1 MDIGAA
7 QEFLQDNHRGVLA
20 TRRRDGSPQMTL
32 VSPAIDGQGR
42 VIITT
47 RETAYKTKNIR
58 RDPRVSLLVFGEQ
71 FHGSKFIQIHGAAEV
86 IPLPGA
92 MDLLIDWH
100 RQLKGEHPDWEEYR
114 RTMGQQRR
122 VIVRLTIASVG
133 PNRRG

>member
-1 MDIGAA
+1 MDIGSA
-7 QEFLQDNHRGVLA
+7 QEFLQTNHRGVLA

-32 VSPAIDGQGR
+32 VSPAVDDQCR

-71 FHGSKFIQIHGAAEV
+71 FHGSKFVQIHGAAEV
-86 IPLPGA
+86 ISLPEA
-92 MDLLIDWH
+92 MDLLISWH
-100 RQLKGEHPDWEEYR
+100 RQLKGEHADWEEYR
-114 RTMGQQRR
+114 RTMRQQRR
-122 VIVRLTIASVG
+122 VIVRVTIESVG